1 MRPPPIAARA
11 ALRARCAMRDAAD
24 RAPALRFARRRCRAK
39 PPRRLARAPQHDSAE
54 SAGRAAADRRAPRR
68 RTGRPA
74 RRHASAAVTAEA
86 AAAGAPSAPPAAA
99 LPCAAAPRPPL
110 ETIETRPSNQGDKPM
125 PAQGN
130 AQRTAPLAR
139 PAPTDAGHGK
149 FKKQLSLTD
158 LTFIGLGA
166 IFGSGWLFAASHVST
181 IAGPAGI
188 LSWLLGGFAVLLL
201 GIVYCEL
208 GAALPRAGGVV
219 RYPVFSHGPLLGYL
233 MGAITLIAFSSL
245 IAIEV
250 VAARQYAAAWFAGLT
265 VEGSGNP
272 TTLGWLVQAAL
283 LCFFFYLNYSSVKT
297 FAKAN
302 NVISVFKFVVPLAVI
317 VVLFAF
323 FKPANLTLHGFAPFG
338 MPGVEMAVSAGG
350 IIFAYLGLTP
360 IVSVASEVR
369 DPQRTIPIALILSI
383 VLSTLIYVLLQ
394 LAFLGGIPSAMLA
407 GGWLA
412 YMVVADAMISPS
424 GCGNIYMNA
433 TPRVVYGWAKTGT
446 FFKVF
451 ARVDEASGIP
461 RAGLWLTFALALFWT
476 LPFPSWEALIN
487 TVSAALVLSYAVAPV
502 SVAALRRTAPGL
514 PRPFRASAFALTGP
528 ASFVIAAL
536 IVYWSGW
543 RTVSWLL
550 GLQIAMFAVYL
561 ACRRRVPT
569 AHLSLAEQVR
579 SCAWLIAFYALMIV
593 ASYFGGFGG
602 TGQLAHPYD
611 TFAVAAVALVI
622 YYWGAHTGV
631 PSAKLQLDD
640 DEN

>member
-1 MRPPPIAARA
+1 
-11 ALRARCAMRDAAD
+11 
-24 RAPALRFARRRCRAK
+24 
-39 PPRRLARAPQHDSAE
+39 
-54 SAGRAAADRRAPRR
+54 
-68 RTGRPA
+68 
-74 RRHASAAVTAEA
+74 
-86 AAAGAPSAPPAAA
+86 
-99 LPCAAAPRPPL
+99 
-110 ETIETRPSNQGDKPM
+110 M
-125 PAQGN
+125 PGQGN
-130 AQRTAPLAR
+130 AHPSVPLSRSAH
-139 PAPTDAGHGK
+139 PDAGHGK

-188 LSWLLGGFAVLLL
+188 FSWLLGGFAVLLL

-233 MGAITLIAFSSL
+233 MGFITLIAFSSL

-250 VAARQYAAAWFAGLT
+250 VAARQYAAAWFPGLT
-265 VEGSGNP
+265 VAGSSDP
-272 TTLGWLVQAAL
+272 TTIGWLVQAAL

-302 NVISVFKFVVPLAVI
+302 NIISIFKFIVPLSVI
-317 VVLFAF
+317 AVLFTF
-323 FKPANLTLHGFAPFG
+323 FKPANLTVHGFAPFG
-338 MPGVEMAVSAGG
+338 MPGIEMAVSAGG

-369 DPQRTIPIALILSI
+369 NPQRTIPIALILSI
-383 VLSTLIYVLLQ
+383 LLSTLIYVLLQ
-394 LAFLGGIPSAMLA
+394 IAFIGSIPTAMLA
-407 GGWLA
+407 GGWHDISKAFTLPYRDIALA
-412 YMVVADAMISPS
+412 LGVGWLAVMVVADAMISPS

-451 ARVDEASGIP
+451 TRVDEASGIP
-461 RAGLWLTFALALFWT
+461 RAGLWLTFGLAIFWT

-487 TVSAALVLSYAVAPV
+487 IVSAALVLSYAVAPV
-502 SVAALRRTAPGL
+502 SVAALRRTAPDL
-514 PRPFRASAFALTGP
+514 PRPFRASAFGITGP

-543 RTVSWLL
+543 STVSWLL
-550 GLQIAMFAVYL
+550 GLQIAMFVIYL
-561 ACRRRVPT
+561 ACRRWVPT

-579 SCAWLIAFYALMIV
+579 SSAWLIAFYAAMIV
-593 ASYFGGFGG
+593 LSYLGGFGG
-602 TGQLAHPYD
+602 TGRLAHPYD
-611 TFAVAAVALVI
+611 TVVVAAVALVI
-622 YYWGAHTGV
+622 YYWGANTGV
-631 PSAKLQLDD
+631 RSGKLQLDD
-640 DEN
+640 DED

>member
-1 MRPPPIAARA
+1 
-11 ALRARCAMRDAAD
+11 
-24 RAPALRFARRRCRAK
+24 
-39 PPRRLARAPQHDSAE
+39 
-54 SAGRAAADRRAPRR
+54 
-68 RTGRPA
+68 
-74 RRHASAAVTAEA
+74 
-86 AAAGAPSAPPAAA
+86 
-99 LPCAAAPRPPL
+99 
-110 ETIETRPSNQGDKPM
+110 M
-125 PAQGN
+125 PGQGN
-130 AQRTAPLAR
+130 AHPSVPLSRSAH
-139 PAPTDAGHGK
+139 PGAGHGK

-188 LSWLLGGFAVLLL
+188 FSWLLGGFAVLLL

-233 MGAITLIAFSSL
+233 MGFITLIAFSSL

-250 VAARQYAAAWFAGLT
+250 VAARQYAAAWFPGLT
-265 VEGSGNP
+265 VEGSSDP

-302 NVISVFKFVVPLAVI
+302 NIISIFKFIVPLSVI
-317 VVLFAF
+317 AVLFTF
-323 FKPANLTLHGFAPFG
+323 FKPANLTVHGFAPFG
-338 MPGVEMAVSAGG
+338 MPGIEMAVSAGG

-369 DPQRTIPIALILSI
+369 NPQRTIPIALILSI
-383 VLSTLIYVLLQ
+383 LLSTLIYVLLQ
-394 LAFLGGIPSAMLA
+394 LAFIGSIPTAMLA
-407 GGWLA
+407 AGWHDVSKAFSLPYRDIALALGVGWLA
-412 YMVVADAMISPS
+412 VMVVADAMISPS

-451 ARVDEASGIP
+451 TRVDEASGIP
-461 RAGLWLTFALALFWT
+461 RAGLWLTFGLAIFWT

-487 TVSAALVLSYAVAPV
+487 IVSAALVLSYAVAPV
-502 SVAALRRTAPGL
+502 SVAALRRTAPDL
-514 PRPFRASAFALTGP
+514 PRPFRASAFGLTGP

-543 RTVSWLL
+543 STVSWLL
-550 GLQIAMFAVYL
+550 GLQIVMFAIYL
-561 ACRRRVPT
+561 ACRRWVPT

-579 SCAWLIAFYALMIV
+579 SSTWLIAFYAAMIV
-593 ASYFGGFGG
+593 LSYLGGFGG
-602 TGQLAHPYD
+602 TGRLAHPYD
-611 TFAVAAVALVI
+611 TVVVAAVALVI
-622 YYWGAHTGV
+622 YYWGANTGV
-631 PSAKLQLDD
+631 RTDKLQLDD
-640 DEN
+640 DED